1 MSPVSAKTDEPNDLP
16 CNSNERRRMLYRAR
30 RCLESTTS
38 IPVGG
43 VVFWTKPIAEIPSG
57 FAMMDGSANIAGSGI
72 NMVDHF
78 FKCED
83 ETHTVGEAHRAE
95 VIYGGEHSHTG
106 VASEEWPMGR
116 ATMESSNI
124 EEVSRS
130 GGHTHTVDI
139 VVEEVKSERD
149 GYHPHYLSYGN
160 VSYETIKIDSQ
171 GVSHNHATASLGEV
185 AVAAHTA
192 SEVAA
197 CFQDHDAH
205 THDVKLGDVVQQ
217 VEEGNPTVDSPTG
230 SHGPYV
236 HTATGTLTHDDHGH
250 SLTVPAAA
258 WSHHHPGFNQH
269 SHRGEL
275 GGDGTHS
282 HPIESHVHNVGSIST
297 DGVHNHPIVDPTHAH
312 SSVDRVGHQH
322 EISMESGSHTHEA
335 GDPVHVKLIPIERVS

>member
-57 FAMMDGSANIAGSGI
+57 FAMMDGSANSAGSGI

-139 VVEEVKSERD
+139 YSRHLRSLPTVD
-149 GYHPHYLSYGN
+149 HPHLLQY
-160 VSYETIKIDSQ
+160 VSQELVVIDSK
-171 GVSHNHATASLGEV
+171 GDSHDHATASLALV
-185 AVAAHTA
+185 AIADHTA
-192 SEVAA
+192 PDVAA
-197 CFQDHDAH
+197 CFEDHDAH
-205 THDVKLGDVVQQ
+205 THNVKLGEVVQQ
-217 VEEGNPTVDSPTG
+217 VASGNPTVSSSTG
-230 SHGPYV
+230 SHGPYG
-236 HTATGTLTHDDHGH
+236 HTATGPLTHDDHGH
-250 SLTVPAAA
+250 SLTVPAAT
-258 WSHHHPGFNQH
+258 WSHMHSNQPVH
-269 SHRGEL
+269 SHVGAL
-275 GGDGTHS
+275 DPDGSHS
-282 HPIESHVHNVGSIST
+282 HAVLEHGHEVHPSPTIEGA
-297 DGVHNHPIVDPTHAH
+297 HNHPIVDPTHTH
-312 SSVDRVGHQH
+312 SSVDTVGHQH

-335 GDPVHVKLIPIERVS
+335 GDPVHVKLIPIERIS